1 LTGRKCERK
10 GGLYVT
16 IKDVDKNKRIEDGDM
31 RKILKEMEPYIEATR
46 SQMSMMKGVVLG
58 LFYGIVGNLV
68 VTHYYQILRGVVM
81 SEFDTMFWTNLA
93 ILVPMSS
100 IIAIVSWKW
109 HISMAKTERAME
121 LLERTKQEFSK

>member
-1 LTGRKCERK
+1 
-10 GGLYVT
+10 VT
-16 IKDVDKNKRIEDGDM
+16 VKDVDENRRIEDGDM

-68 VTHYYQILRGVVM
+68 VTHYYQILRGAVM

-109 HISMAKTERAME
+109 HISMVKMERAME